1 MPQPTSTKPS
11 TQTMT
16 QTSTKSASGVQ
27 ELIARLRD
35 EGVRSGHEEAE
46 RILEQARREAA
57 EMVAAART
65 EIEALRTAT
74 EAKLDADRAAT
85 LEALKLAARDTGLE
99 LEAAVIAAF
108 ERQVKRLVSNVTL
121 DGEFVRK
128 VVLVLAGQAA
138 DAYIQDKKI
147 QVLISNLLLQGEQ
160 SPEIEEV
167 VREKTL
173 AFASEML
180 REGVE
185 LIPADDEQGG
195 ARVRVVGEDLEIDLG
210 TDAIHRLVMR
220 NLLPRFRALLAG
232 AE

>member
-1 MPQPTSTKPS
+1 MTQPTSTKPS
-11 TQTMT
+11 TQTN
-16 QTSTKSASGVQ
+16 TKSASGVQ

-57 EMVAAART
+57 ALVAAARK

-74 EAKLDADRAAT
+74 ETKLEADRIAT

-147 QVLISNLLLQGEQ
+147 QVLISNLLLRGEQ
-160 SPEIEEV
+160 SPEIEAV

-195 ARVRVVGEDLEIDLG
+195 ARVRVVGEDLQIDLG

-220 NLLPRFRALLAG
+220 NLLPRFRTLLAG